1 MAKKQ
6 IIIVDTEADDV
17 IMGEIGEG
25 FYMTVKRTMT
35 LNLSSEEMAAVET
48 IARRKDVTKTAIIKQ
63 AIRLYLLVDTRLGD
77 GDKLFVEDDEK
88 QKTELAVL

>member
-1 MAKKQ
+1 
-6 IIIVDTEADDV
+6 
-17 IMGEIGEG
+17 
-25 FYMTVKRTMT
+25 MTVKRTMT

>member
-1 MAKKQ
+1 
-6 IIIVDTEADDV
+6 
-17 IMGEIGEG
+17 
-25 FYMTVKRTMT
+25 MTVKRTMT
-35 LNLSSEEMAAVET
+35 LNLSSEEMEAVEAV
-48 IARRKDVTKTAIIKQ
+48 ARRKDVTKTAIIKQ

>member
-1 MAKKQ
+1 
-6 IIIVDTEADDV
+6 
-17 IMGEIGEG
+17 
-25 FYMTVKRTMT
+25 MTVKRTMT
-35 LNLSSEEMAAVET
+35 LNLSSDEMAAVES
-48 IARRKDVTKTAIIKQ
+48 IAQRKDVTKTAIIKQ

>member
-1 MAKKQ
+1 M
-6 IIIVDTEADDV
+6 IIIDTESDDV
-17 IMGEIGEG
+17 IIGETGEG
-25 FYMTVKRTMT
+25 FCMTVKRTMT
-35 LNLSSEEMAAVET
+35 LNLSCEEMAAVET

-77 GDKLFVEDDEK
+77 GDKLFVEDDKK

>member
-1 MAKKQ
+1 
-6 IIIVDTEADDV
+6 
-17 IMGEIGEG
+17 
-25 FYMTVKRTMT
+25 MTVKRTMT
-35 LNLSSEEMAAVET
+35 LNLSSDEMEAVES

-63 AIRLYLLVDTRLGD
+63 AIRLYLLVDARLGG

>member
-1 MAKKQ
+1 MTGSADES
-6 IIIVDTEADDV
+6 IIGVKEV
-17 IMGEIGEG
+17 IM
-25 FYMTVKRTMT
+25 TTKRTMT
-35 LNLSSEEMAAVET
+35 LNLSSEEMEAVEA

>member
-1 MAKKQ
+1 
-6 IIIVDTEADDV
+6 
-17 IMGEIGEG
+17 
-25 FYMTVKRTMT
+25 MTVKRTMT
-35 LNLSSEEMAAVET
+35 LNLSSDEMMAVES

>member
-1 MAKKQ
+1 
-6 IIIVDTEADDV
+6 
-17 IMGEIGEG
+17 
-25 FYMTVKRTMT
+25 MTAKRTMT
-35 LNLSSEEMAAVET
+35 LNLSSEEMDAVET

-77 GDKLFVEDDEK
+77 GDKLFVEDEEK

>member
-1 MAKKQ
+1 
-6 IIIVDTEADDV
+6 
-17 IMGEIGEG
+17 
-25 FYMTVKRTMT
+25 MTVKRTMT
-35 LNLSSEEMAAVET
+35 LNLSSDEMTAVET

>member
-1 MAKKQ
+1 
-6 IIIVDTEADDV
+6 
-17 IMGEIGEG
+17 
-25 FYMTVKRTMT
+25 MTVKRTMT
-35 LNLSSEEMAAVET
+35 LNLSSDEMEAVES

-63 AIRLYLLVDTRLGD
+63 AIRLYLLVDTRLGG

>member
-1 MAKKQ
+1 
-6 IIIVDTEADDV
+6 
-17 IMGEIGEG
+17 
-25 FYMTVKRTMT
+25 MTIKRTMT
-35 LNLSSEEMAAVET
+35 LNLSSEEMEAVET

>member
-1 MAKKQ
+1 
-6 IIIVDTEADDV
+6 
-17 IMGEIGEG
+17 
-25 FYMTVKRTMT
+25 MT
-35 LNLSSEEMAAVET
+35 LNLSSEEMEAVET

>member
-1 MAKKQ
+1 MSH
-6 IIIVDTEADDV
+6 
-17 IMGEIGEG
+17 
-25 FYMTVKRTMT
+25 KRTMT
-35 LNLSSEEMAAVET
+35 LNLSSEEMEAVET

-77 GDKLFVEDDEK
+77 GDKLFVEDEEK